1 MRVIASPLLKGI
13 IASLWEFTDPEY
25 IPVDTV
31 FILTST
37 LTRLPCEV
45 EACHAAG
52 KRVFVDMDFVE
63 GLSEGKAA
71 IEFLRS
77 IGVDGLIS
85 VKLSNFHYAKKIGMP
100 FVLRVFALDS
110 KAVEKAY
117 NQVKSNGVDIVEILP
132 GCASLKVGKMFKAL
146 GINVITGG
154 LVTTRQE
161 AKKLLQIVDAI
172 STSARNLWTKEEF

>member
-1 MRVIASPLLKGI
+1 MRVMTTPLLKGI
-13 IASLWEFTDPEY
+13 IASLWEFIDPET

-31 FILTST
+31 FILTSS
-37 LTRLPCEV
+37 LCRLPHEV
-45 EACHAAG
+45 QACHSAG
-52 KRVFVDMDFVE
+52 KKVFVDMDFVE

-71 IEFLRS
+71 IDYLKS

-85 VKLSNFHYAKKIGMP
+85 VKLSNFHYARKIEMP

-161 AKKLLQIVDAI
+161 AKKLLQVVDAI
-172 STSARNLWTKEEF
+172 STSAKNLWTKEEF

>member
-1 MRVIASPLLKGI
+1 MRAMTTPLLKGI
-13 IASLWEFTDPEY
+13 IASLWEFMDPNV
-25 IPVDTV
+25 IPVDTI
-31 FILTST
+31 FILTSA
-37 LTRLPCEV
+37 LTRLPYEV

-71 IEFLRS
+71 IDFLKS

-85 VKLSNFHYAKKIGMP
+85 VKLSNFHYAKRIGMP

-117 NQVKSNGVDIVEILP
+117 NQVKSNNVDIVEILP

-161 AKKLLQIVDAI
+161 AKRLLQVVDAI
-172 STSARNLWTKEEF
+172 STSAKNLWTKENF